1 MNNLTRSWEPLLLNE
16 PVDIIAPASASTDE
30 VLNQGMAWLREIGL
44 VPRMPEKM
52 INTDLFF
59 AAPLEEQWEFF
70 KDALYSDS
78 KVMWCLRGGYGSMR
92 LLPLLET
99 LTPPKKPKLLIGF
112 SDITSLHLFFN
123 QKWNWP
129 TLHGRTISQL
139 KPGHNQDEEHQLL
152 VDLLFGIRKEIEFN
166 DLIPINDQ
174 AKKSRLIEGT
184 ITGGNLRLLQSSIG
198 TPWQMSPKGKILF
211 IEDIYERGYSVD
223 RMLEQLLLAKII
235 DQDLKAL
242 VIGDFNEGLEKNGEN
257 LVPIALER
265 FAKKVPYPVLKG
277 LPCGHR
283 PGVNYPLPFNT
294 PAKLYLGDSAKL
306 VCQTNNW

>member
-1 MNNLTRSWEPLLLNE
+1 MNNLARSWEPLLLNE

-30 VLNQGMAWLREIGL
+30 VLNQGMEWLREIGL

-59 AAPLEEQWEFF
+59 AAPLKEQWEFF

-139 KPGHNQDEEHQLL
+139 KPGQNQDEEHQLL

-184 ITGGNLRLLQSSIG
+184 MTGGNLRLLQSSIG

-242 VIGDFNEGLEKNGEN
+242 VIGDFNEGLEKNGED

-283 PGVNYPLPFNT
+283 QGVNYPLSFNT
-294 PAKLYLGDSAKL
+294 PATLHLGESAKL